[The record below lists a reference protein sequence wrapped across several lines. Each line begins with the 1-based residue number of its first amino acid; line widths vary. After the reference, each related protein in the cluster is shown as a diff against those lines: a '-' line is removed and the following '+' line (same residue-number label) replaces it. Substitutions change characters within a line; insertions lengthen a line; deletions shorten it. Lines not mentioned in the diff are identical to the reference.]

1 MTREPHGLI
10 IGKFYPLHAGHLALI
25 RYAAQHAD
33 RITVLVMGST
43 FETMSLADRQRWVAA
58 ETAGLGN
65 VAVLGIR
72 SDAPVEYDTAI
83 AWEAHVASTVAA
95 LAAAGAPPVTAVFSS
110 EHYGDEFAARLGAR
124 HRVFDTSREAVTVSG
139 TMIRGDLAG
148 QWGQV
153 AASAR
158 LDLATRVI
166 VVGAES
172 TGSTTLSRA
181 LVGHYRAQGFERMPQ
196 VEEFGR
202 QFTYDLHACAVAAA
216 GHDVPMDDLVWL
228 PEHFAEIA
236 ARQTALENEAAL
248 ASPLVIADTDALATE
263 LWERRYL
270 GSTSPE
276 THRAGADDLP
286 SRDVYLVTD
295 HVGVPFEQDGW
306 RDGEHVRAAMTSW
319 FVEELTRRG
328 HSWVLLRGPHDERL
342 RYATRLI
349 DELWRRNTA
358 FGQAPWA
365 DRTVLAAAA
374 AAVGAAAPVEER
386 SPTRRSRSEASRD
399 QGALQ

>member
-25 RYAAQHAD
+25 RYASQHAH
-33 RITVLVMGST
+33 RVTVLVMGST

-58 ETAGLGN
+58 ETAALGN
-65 VAVLGIR
+65 VTVLGTR

-83 AWEAHVASTVAA
+83 AWEAHIASTVAA
-95 LAAAGAPPVTAVFSS
+95 LAAVTEAGVPPVTAVFSS

-124 HRVFDTSREAVTVSG
+124 HVVFDTSREAASVSG

-148 QWGQV
+148 QWARV

-181 LVGHYRAQGFERMPQ
+181 LVEHYRARGFERMPH
-196 VEEFGR
+196 VEEYGR
-202 QFTYDLHACAVAAA
+202 QFTYDLHARAVAAA
-216 GHDVPMDDLVWL
+216 GHDVSMDDLVWL

-236 ARQTALENEAAL
+236 ARQTELENEAAL

-276 THRAGADDLP
+276 THRAGVDGLP
-286 SRDVYLVTD
+286 RRDVYLVTD

-306 RDGEHVRAAMTSW
+306 RDGEHVRAAMTGW

-328 HSWVLLRGPHDERL
+328 HSWVLLRGEHAERL
-342 RYATRLI
+342 RYATRLV
-349 DELWRRNTA
+349 DQLWRRNSS

-365 DRTVLAAAA
+365 DRTVLAAAPAPA
-374 AAVGAAAPVEER
+374 AAAGAASAVE
-386 SPTRRSRSEASRD
+386 
-399 QGALQ
+399 